1 VRSSLP
7 KLIKEVRHDLS
18 DWVWHFTRRD
28 GQPFETLK
36 RIIESNHILGGQD
49 KFCAEKAVCL
59 TEMPLTEAYRQSKLL
74 DENAYRRFSDYGIGF
89 KKDWIASKGGLPVI
103 YQPNSMVALL
113 DPSVRWRHCEFDLS
127 KGIDLTWQREWRVP
141 GDELHFSPTDAVLIV
156 VRTAQEAMEIAT
168 DNWELD
174 HERDEVYFD
183 VVWSYVTHDNLATA
197 KHPADIETLRT
208 VAVSEGND

>member
-1 VRSSLP
+1 MRSSLP